1 MPTDAARHRRSIRL
15 PHYDYTAAG
24 AYFVTI
30 CTYGRECLFGEIVEG
45 EMRLNDFGV
54 IVREEW
60 EKTAVSDQTYCW
72 MNSS

>member
-15 PHYDYTAAG
+15 RDYDYTAAE
-24 AYFVTI
+24 AYFVRV
-30 CTYGRECLFGEIVEG
+30 CTFARACLFGEIVEG

-60 EKTAVSDQTYCW
+60 EKTAVVRSNVDL
-72 MNSS
+72 SSQ